1 MATENNKKIKTKKPT
16 VIVLEKTSPLIF
28 VVPTFAFILLFIYS
42 LHNSEGSL
50 FFIYMMCGLIIF
62 LPAILQFFGKKY
74 VLTDKKF
81 YFYEKNKKVFSGT
94 LLEDFNLIDFQQT
107 LIGKILNYGTL
118 ILVKND
124 KSYYSYSYLN
134 NVENVYEKTILQY
147 EKLILEINPDFEA
160 PFTNKK
166 NHKNIDSLDK
176 IDNINN
182 INNSS
187 NLDSSLSENNQKKIT
202 MDKQEL

>member
-1 MATENNKKIKTKKPT
+1 MAEKPKKKLTCVIK
-16 VIVLEKTSPLIF
+16 ER
-28 VVPTFAFILLFIYS
+28 
-42 LHNSEGSL
+42 
-50 FFIYMMCGLIIF
+50 
-62 LPAILQFFGKKY
+62 
-74 VLTDKKF
+74 
-81 YFYEKNKKVFSGT
+81 FYEKNKKVFSGT

-182 INNSS
+182 SS

>member
-166 NHKNIDSLDK
+166 NHKNIDSLDN
-176 IDNINN
+176 IDN